1 MLPVTYRQLPHLVCS
16 FKGCW
21 LSSILEKSEFGSDFP
36 KNGKPPRSYPGIYT
50 RTMYSYKL
58 YTICGIVVVFFSP
71 ILILRIPAVY
81 LSRPVVPHDSRRRP
95 FLFFFV
101 FCAFS
106 TPNLSRPQVST
117 TIGPSAG
124 VLVMVVSLKVLEKKF
139 DTRGVNNGI
148 LSGLVA
154 ITSGA
159 PLVNPEGAFVIGVIS
174 AGVYYTSA
182 KLLLRLRIDD
192 VVDAVS
198 GPVSCVV

>member
-1 MLPVTYRQLPHLVCS
+1 
-16 FKGCW
+16 
-21 LSSILEKSEFGSDFP
+21 
-36 KNGKPPRSYPGIYT
+36 
-50 RTMYSYKL
+50 
-58 YTICGIVVVFFSP
+58 
-71 ILILRIPAVY
+71 
-81 LSRPVVPHDSRRRP
+81 
-95 FLFFFV
+95 
-101 FCAFS
+101 
-106 TPNLSRPQVST
+106 
-117 TIGPSAG
+117 
-124 VLVMVVSLKVLEKKF
+124 MVVSLKVLEKKF